1 MSLRVGDDLISL
13 VKYTEDF
20 LMLSRS
26 WLRDPEIKS
35 LTQTADF
42 SDEQQLKFFS
52 GLVCRSDYLIYGV
65 LYNGQKIGAAGLKNI
80 SNESAEYW
88 GYIGVKEMWG
98 KKLGQQ
104 IVDSV
109 LQVAEKRG
117 IQTVNLKVS
126 IENIRAFKL
135 YSRLG
140 FQVTNSSDGLHFM
153 EIKVGVRQN
162 V

>member
-1 MSLRVGDDLISL
+1 MISL

-42 SDEQQLKFFS
+42 TDEQQLNFFL
-52 GLVCRSDYLIYGV
+52 GLANRSDYLIYGV
-65 LYNGQKIGAAGLKNI
+65 LYDGQKIGAAGLKNI

-98 KKLGQQ
+98 KKLGQEM
-104 IVDSV
+104 VNSV
-109 LQVAEKRG
+109 LQVAEQRG

-126 IENIRAFKL
+126 IENLRAIKL

-140 FQVTNSSDGLHFM
+140 FDLVHSSDGSHFM
-153 EIKVGVRQN
+153 QIKVGVRQN